1 VHPKVATLL
10 PVALL
15 LAVPL
20 ACSSSGSGSNGGG
33 GGNGSLSKSSFASK
47 SNGYCVQA
55 SAERSEVST
64 AVPSG
69 RQPTAQDA
77 DKVIAIDREVIRKID
92 ALVPPDSEQDQVDQ
106 LLDQFHQRIA
116 VEEQLRASIAN
127 GTPASDPAT
136 VKLGGQIAT
145 IDQKSAKIAK
155 PLGLTSCI
163 RQGA

>member
-1 VHPKVATLL
+1 MHRKVATLL

-15 LAVPL
+15 PALLL
-20 ACSSSGSGSNGGG
+20 ACGSSSGSGSGSS
-33 GGNGSLSKSSFASK
+33 GNGSLSKSSFASK
-47 SNGYCVQA
+47 SNGYCTQA
-55 SAERSEVST
+55 SAQRSEVST

-77 DKVIAIDREVIRKID
+77 DKVIAIDRELIRKID

-106 LLDQFHQRIA
+106 LLDLLHQRIA

-127 GTPASDPAT
+127 GTPSSDPAT
-136 VKLGGQIAT
+136 VKLGEQIAQ

>member
-1 VHPKVATLL
+1 MLL

-15 LAVPL
+15 PALLL
-20 ACSSSGSGSNGGG
+20 ACGSGGSGGSSG

-47 SNGYCVQA
+47 SNGYCTQA
-55 SAERSEVST
+55 SAQRSEVST
-64 AVPSG
+64 AVPAG

-77 DKVIAIDREVIRKID
+77 DKLIAIDRELIRKID

-106 LLDQFHQRIA
+106 LLDLLHQRIA

-127 GTPASDPAT
+127 GTPSSDPAT
-136 VKLGGQIAT
+136 VKLGDQIAT
-145 IDQKSAKIAK
+145 IDQKSARIAT

>member
-1 VHPKVATLL
+1 MHRKVATLL

-15 LAVPL
+15 PALLL
-20 ACSSSGSGSNGGG
+20 ACGSSGS
-33 GGNGSLSKSSFASK
+33 GNGSLSKSSFASK
-47 SNGYCVQA
+47 SNGYCTQA
-55 SAERSEVST
+55 SAQRSEVST

-77 DKVIAIDREVIRKID
+77 DKVIAIDRELIRKID

-106 LLDQFHQRIA
+106 LLDLLHQRIA

-127 GTPASDPAT
+127 GTPSSDPAT
-136 VKLGGQIAT
+136 VKLGDQIAQ